1 MYLQHLPVIMSLLR
15 ADRRLRVGYVTSDLY
30 AHPVSDDVTAVWQVC
45 VCVYVCV
52 RVRACVPSH
61 TSRMKRVALSSSVL
75 FFHFFCRCMTRVVS
89 SASAYA
95 YAT

>member
-45 VCVYVCV
+45 VCVRVCM
-52 RVRACVPSH
+52 RASAYQPHEAGRLELFCFFLFIF
-61 TSRMKRVALSSSVL
+61 SR
-75 FFHFFCRCMTRVVS
+75 RCMRRVVS